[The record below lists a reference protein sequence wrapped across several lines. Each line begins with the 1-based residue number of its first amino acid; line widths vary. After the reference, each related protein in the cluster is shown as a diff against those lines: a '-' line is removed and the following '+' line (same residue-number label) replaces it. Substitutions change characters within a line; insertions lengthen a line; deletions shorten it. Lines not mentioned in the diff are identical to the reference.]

1 MACDSRFSGYAGV
14 WTIDRRIYCLCLCW
28 TSTGIVPLRL
38 VLTAS
43 SVLLMESKRHM
54 STTVQNAWIRFLRNY
69 GPIPTNDNMYDE
81 LIQRSVR
88 RFGVQPIELP
98 ASFLDELLQN
108 FRGAAHSYILTGTAG
123 DGKTYHCRGVW
134 LGLGGAPDVWEGP
147 EKIKRLIVGGIEYV
161 FVKDLSEL
169 KPEEAAEFVA
179 AFAADL
185 LVADAPRRYLVAA
198 NHGQLLEQLR
208 GAAAGEQIARIVR
221 VVEDLIV
228 DGETSDTGVHLA
240 VRDLSRSPS
249 SGLLG
254 HIIEQMTG
262 HPGWATCE
270 ACRIRAV
277 GGVCTIWENRRR
289 LIGTEDGGRLKQRL
303 MALVELSERNGV
315 HFPVRHLLALISN
328 AILGHPDA
336 TDGLLSC
343 KDVPGIVES
352 GRIEEGAVYRNLFG
366 ENLPGRRAGKSD
378 IFRKINA
385 FGIGEETS
393 NQVDAILVYGRDDP
407 ALVEVYGQI
416 VLNDSIYGG
425 TPAYRSE
432 QERYLESGEEYD
444 REAFLDR
451 LRAQRQRLFFTI
463 PKELEDRVRLWDLTI
478 FRFGGLYL
486 EAARQ
491 IEEGKPLDPRVLPML
506 VRGLNRVFTGMLMQN
521 QDELVL
527 AMSGSISQS
536 TRSPLLDEII
546 SVPRLRGEQVLIA
559 KDARCGFAIHVRLS
573 PDEPPIALG
582 LTPTRFEFLGRVA
595 DGALPSSFSLECQE
609 DILAFKAKL
618 LAGTQRRRLSEGDGE
633 GEGTLLRFVELRADG
648 RAVAKRVMV
657 RT

>member
-1 MACDSRFSGYAGV
+1 M
-14 WTIDRRIYCLCLCW
+14 
-28 TSTGIVPLRL
+28 
-38 VLTAS
+38 
-43 SVLLMESKRHM
+43 MEPR
-54 STTVQNAWIRFLRNY
+54 VNNWVRFLRNY

-88 RFGVQPIELP
+88 RFGVRPIELP
-98 ASFLDELLQN
+98 ATYLDELVQN
-108 FRGAAHSYILTGTAG
+108 FGGPARSYILTGTAG

-134 LGLGGAPDVWEGP
+134 IGLGGSQEAWEGA
-147 EKIKRLIVGGIEYV
+147 EKIKRMTSRGIEFV

-169 KPEEAAEFVA
+169 KREEAAEFVA
-179 AFAADL
+179 GFAADL

-208 GAAAGEQIARIVR
+208 GAATTEQVARLVR

-228 DGETSDTGVHLA
+228 DGATSDAGVHVT
-240 VRDLSRSPS
+240 VRDLSRCPS
-249 SGLLG
+249 SGLLE
-254 HIIEQMTG
+254 HVIAQMTG
-262 HPGWATCE
+262 HPGWSECE
-270 ACRIRAV
+270 ACPVRAA
-277 GGVCTIWENRRR
+277 GGACTIWENRAR
-289 LIGTEDGGRLKQRL
+289 LIGADDGGRLKQRI

-315 HFPVRHLLALISN
+315 HFPVRHLLALVSN
-328 AILGHPDA
+328 ALLGHPDA

-343 KDVPGIVES
+343 KDVPGVVES

-366 ENLPGRRAGKSD
+366 ENLPGRRAVKSE
-378 IFRKINA
+378 IFRKMNA

-407 ALVEVYGQI
+407 ALTDLYGQI
-416 VLNDSIYGG
+416 VLNDSVFGG
-425 TPAYRSE
+425 TDAYRSE
-432 QERYLESGEEYD
+432 QERYLESGENDD
-444 REAFLDR
+444 REAFLER
-451 LRAQRQRLFFTI
+451 LRGQRQRLFFTV
-463 PKELEDRVRLWDLTI
+463 PKELENVIKLWDLTI

-486 EAARQ
+486 EVGRQ
-491 IEEGKPLDPRVLPML
+491 VEEGKPVDGRVLAML

-527 AMSGSISQS
+527 AMSGTISQS

-546 SVPRLRGEQVLIA
+546 SVPRMRGEQVLIA
-559 KDARCGFAIHVRLS
+559 PDARTGFAINVRLS
-573 PDEPPIALG
+573 PDDPAIVLS

-595 DGALPSSFSLECQE
+595 EGALPSSFSLECQE

-618 LAGTQRRRLSEGDGE
+618 LAGTQRRRAREGDG
-633 GEGTLLRFVELRADG
+633 GAEGTLLRFVELRSDG
-648 RAVAKRVMV
+648 RAVAKRVTV